1 MLQSTTVHTV
11 KMDIS
16 KTELELP
23 SPPSKRLK
31 VDNNPEE
38 VDLVPIKNGK
48 ITLNPAATTYD
59 EKAIDNDYFE

>member
-1 MLQSTTVHTV
+1 
-11 KMDIS
+11 MDIS